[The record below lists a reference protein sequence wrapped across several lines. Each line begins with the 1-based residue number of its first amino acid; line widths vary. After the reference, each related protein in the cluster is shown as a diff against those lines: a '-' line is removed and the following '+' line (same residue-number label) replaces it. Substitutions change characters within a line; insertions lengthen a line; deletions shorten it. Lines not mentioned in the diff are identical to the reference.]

1 MPATSLDQL
10 TIPFKTSRAD
20 LQSHFTDLFMVLHLM
35 HEDLKLN
42 NLREAVECP
51 KLARLLLRLAL
62 ALEPY
67 KKAAFV
73 EYYINEH
80 RDKGLRRDEVEAM
93 MRKAYRD
100 GNLIRDGVEVEPV
113 PKIYR
118 WIEKA
123 MRGTHSQQ
131 ELLAHQYPLFFETT
145 RKVVRIYEILNESRQ
160 ISYLHPSL
168 FSNHSTLAPDTN
180 LL

>member
-1 MPATSLDQL
+1 
-10 TIPFKTSRAD
+10 
-20 LQSHFTDLFMVLHLM
+20 MVLHLM

-51 KLARLLLRLAL
+51 KLARLLLRLAI

-80 RDKGLRRDEVEAM
+80 RDDGLRRDEVEAM

-100 GNLIRDGVEVEPV
+100 GNLLKDGVEIEPV

-123 MRGTHSQQ
+123 IRGAHSQP
-131 ELLAHQYPLFFETT
+131 EILDHQFPLFFEAT
-145 RKVVRIYEILNESRQ
+145 RKVVRIYEILNESR
-160 ISYLHPSL
+160 
-168 FSNHSTLAPDTN
+168 
-180 LL
+180 